1 MCGKQIIAVN
11 IISVTSFIIDEFDLD
26 RSRNLEQLGF
36 PDDSVSIQEAL
47 KLIEDIELPEKTVFV
62 IDDYRLDALI
72 TISTP
77 T

>member
-47 KLIEDIELPEKTVFV
+47 KLIEDIELPEKTVLV